1 MKIKLVVPT
10 IHLNGS
16 SRERLTGALEKAA
29 EAVRLA
35 QEALTETS
43 PHGRDYY
50 VQADPTV
57 FINACLQYTNQVMAL
72 EDIGAQLYAVWEAIN
87 AGKTEADVEICP
99 RLEVA
104 P

>member
-1 MKIKLVVPT
+1 MPNLKLVVPT

-16 SRERLTGALEKAA
+16 GKANLLEALQTAA
-29 EAVRLA
+29 EAVHAARDA
-35 QEALTETS
+35 ISETC

-50 VQADPTV
+50 VQDDPKAL
-57 FINACLQYTNQVMAL
+57 NKACLQYTNQVMAL

-87 AGKTEADVEICP
+87 AGKTEAEICP